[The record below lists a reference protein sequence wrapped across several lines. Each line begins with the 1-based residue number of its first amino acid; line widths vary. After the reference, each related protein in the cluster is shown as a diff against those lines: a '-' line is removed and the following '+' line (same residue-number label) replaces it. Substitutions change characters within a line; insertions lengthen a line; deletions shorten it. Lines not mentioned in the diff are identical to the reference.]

1 MQRPVA
7 FIGVGQMGAPLA
19 ARLAAAGFTVLVVDP
34 DPAARARVAG
44 QPRVEMRPSPRV
56 AAAEAGV
63 VFTCLASEDVV
74 RDVYFGADGIGSVAH
89 AELVSADCSTI
100 TPQLAVDLGR
110 RMGTLGVRHLD
121 APVFGTTDHAARG
134 DAYFCVSGALDAL
147 PAVEPCLRAMG
158 RAVRLAGAA
167 GNASRIKLL
176 QNALG
181 YVSAVATAEVLA
193 VARLAGLDLG
203 AFIDVVR
210 ECDGIGNSA
219 YFDRFAAHVAEGKD
233 GGGGRLAIAA
243 KDIALAVH
251 MAASVGADL
260 PLLSET
266 ARAYAEAKAAGLSG
280 HEYTEV
286 ARIIERR
293 FGRALFYAQ

>member
-1 MQRPVA
+1 MQQPVA
-7 FIGVGQMGAPLA
+7 FIGAGQMGAPLA
-19 ARLAAAGFTVLVVDP
+19 GRLASAGLTVLAVDP
-34 DPAARARVAG
+34 DPAARARVSEL
-44 QPRVEMRPSPRV
+44 PSVKIRPTPKA

-63 VFTCLASEDVV
+63 VFTCLAGEDVV
-74 RDVYFGADGIGSVAH
+74 RDVYFGADGIAAAAH
-89 AELVSADCSTI
+89 AGMVSVDCSTV
-100 TPQLAVDLGR
+100 TPQLAVELGT
-110 RMGTLGVRHLD
+110 RMAALGVRHID

-147 PAVEPCLRAMG
+147 PVVEPCLRAMG
-158 RAVRLAGAA
+158 RAVRHAGET

-181 YVSAVATAEVLA
+181 YVAAVATAEVLA
-193 VARLAGLDLG
+193 VARLAGLDLD

-210 ECDGIGNSA
+210 ECGGIGNSA
-219 YFDRFAAHVAEGKD
+219 YFDRFATHVAEGKD

-251 MAASVGADL
+251 MAASLRAEL

-286 ARIIERR
+286 ARVIETRL
-293 FGRALFYAQ
+293 GQPLFYRQ